1 MATIKSF
8 KADALSVV
16 VSECNLGIDWHLI
29 QVELVLLVVA
39 SHYGKQDL
47 MSSLLFFSK
56 EIEENFL
63 LMEDEGDD
71 SALDDLGSESAQYF
85 PVDSERMEEM
95 VSYTEHARINAWK
108 TPEVIKKA
116 AEKGVPSRVG
126 SATTRLNSIS
136 AAHPPPQR
144 PSSPTQ
150 PGVVPFIQADR
161 WLAGGRDVSSTSV
174 KRASVPLPGW
184 MEGLEERRPKSSPAM
199 RGPR

>member
-1 MATIKSF
+1 MDFSK
-8 KADALSVV
+8 LSGKPD
-16 VSECNLGIDWHLI
+16 EMLGKGGETLGYTGIPSRG
-29 QVELVLLVVA
+29 ELVLLVVA
-39 SHYGKQDL
+39 SHYGNQDL

-71 SALDDLGSESAQYF
+71 IALDDLGSESAQYF
-85 PVDSERMEEM
+85 PVDSEGMEEM

-126 SATTRLNSIS
+126 SATTRVNSIS

-150 PGVVPFIQADR
+150 PGVVPFIQANR

>member
-1 MATIKSF
+1 MKCWGRGGET
-8 KADALSVV
+8 
-16 VSECNLGIDWHLI
+16 LGYTGIPSRG
-29 QVELVLLVVA
+29 ELVLLVVA
-39 SHYGKQDL
+39 SHYGNQDL

-71 SALDDLGSESAQYF
+71 IALDDLGSESAQYF
-85 PVDSERMEEM
+85 PVDSEGMEEM

-126 SATTRLNSIS
+126 SATTRVNSIS

-150 PGVVPFIQADR
+150 PGVVPFIQANR